1 MYYTGIDL
9 HRKTSF
15 ITTVDAKGQIVKKV
29 NVLNDEATIFEYFLS
44 LDDDILFVTVKSHNS
59 CWFSDL
65 TLLIMLIV
73 HLDPLRC
80 NSSLW

>member
-44 LDDDILFVTVKSHNS
+44 LDDEILFVTVKISQ
-59 CWFSDL
+59 F
-65 TLLIMLIV
+65 MLV
-73 HLDPLRC
+73 F
-80 NSSLW
+80 

>member
-44 LDDDILFVTVKSHNS
+44 LDDDILFVTVKISQ
-59 CWFSDL
+59 F
-65 TLLIMLIV
+65 MLV
-73 HLDPLRC
+73 F
-80 NSSLW
+80 

>member
-44 LDDDILFVTVKSHNS
+44 LDSSSIWILFAAIVLYGEVV
-59 CWFSDL
+59 
-65 TLLIMLIV
+65 LIQLF
-73 HLDPLRC
+73 P
-80 NSSLW
+80 N

>member
-1 MYYTGIDL
+1 VTPTTTHKEVAKMYYTGIDL

-44 LDDDILFVTVKSHNS
+44 LDDDILFVTVKISQ
-59 CWFSDL
+59 F
-65 TLLIMLIV
+65 MLV
-73 HLDPLRC
+73 F
-80 NSSLW
+80 